1 MGSLETCLLTANVE
15 RIGSPVS
22 RIIIA
27 YKNNGTAFDHEEKLT
42 HHSAALAAVLSRIE
56 DRWSAANLDGVGHRI
71 VLGDSR
77 CREPLR
83 IDDELLSRLQELA
96 DRAPDHLPQV
106 VDSIAA
112 VASIYPDVPQV
123 ACFDSAFHRQMP
135 REAQMFALPRRFF
148 QRGVMRYGFHGLSC
162 EYVMQELI
170 ALDPVAAKGRVLIA
184 HLGNGAS
191 ITAVHQGTSMDTS
204 MGFTPLAGLV
214 MGTRCGDVDPGAL
227 VYLMKKEGMTPQ
239 TLNDL
244 LNKESG
250 LLGLSG
256 YSADMRD
263 LLDRESTDP
272 HCAEAIAVFCYQAR
286 KFIGAYSAALGG
298 LDTLVFTG
306 GIGEH
311 GSKIR
316 ARICNGLEFIGIK
329 LDADANA
336 SHATVIS
343 ATGSAVTVRIIRT
356 NEELMIARHTRG
368 VLEGNNL

>member
-42 HHSAALAAVLSRIE
+42 DHSAALAAVLSRIE

-112 VASIYPDVPQV
+112 VARIYPDVPQV

-162 EYVMQELI
+162 EYVVQELI

-191 ITAVHQGTSMDTS
+191 ITAVQQGTSMDTS

-272 HCAEAIAVFCYQAR
+272 HCAEAITVFCYQAR

-316 ARICNGLEFIGIK
+316 ARICNGLEFIGVK

-336 SHATVIS
+336 SHARVIS
-343 ATGSAVTVRIIRT
+343 ATGSAVTVRIMRT

-368 VLEGNNL
+368 VLEGNN